1 MMTRCPCSQDTTYDG
16 RRLVSVCRLEGA
28 RLVSEQKAST
38 RGVVSTRSV
47 REMRGPDTLVY
58 TVAVEGSDL
67 ECVQIFNRMD
77 SMDT

>member
-1 MMTRCPCSQDTTYDG
+1 M
-16 RRLVSVCRLEGA
+16 CRLEGA

-77 SMDT
+77 T